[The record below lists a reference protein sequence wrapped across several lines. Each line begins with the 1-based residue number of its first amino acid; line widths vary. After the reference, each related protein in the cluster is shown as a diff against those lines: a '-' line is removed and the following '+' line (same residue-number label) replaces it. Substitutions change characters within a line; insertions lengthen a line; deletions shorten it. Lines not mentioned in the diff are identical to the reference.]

1 MIITEVPVTCIAD
14 TRDKLGEGCFWDAAG
29 GHLWWLDAIVPARIH
44 RLHVAS
50 GAYRCWY
57 FSEMVTAMA
66 KRRDG
71 TLIVGSARGMNF
83 FNPETGALTPVTR
96 LEPERPHNRGN
107 DGACDAR
114 GRFWFGTM
122 MNNVGRDGSY
132 LPITA
137 STGTLFRIDADGT
150 ATGMETGIGVSNGP
164 CWSPDNRTFYFT
176 DSMAQT
182 IWAYDFDLAAGTISN
197 RRVLNDSKDHG
208 YPDGATVD
216 AEGFI
221 WSARWEGACV
231 LRIDPKGRVDR
242 VVPMPAKRV
251 TNVCFGGANLDTLYV
266 TTSRLHVDESHIRRH
281 PLQGGLFCFDP
292 AVKGFEK
299 HAFAG

>member
-1 MIITEVPVTCIAD
+1 MKTTEVPVTCLVD
-14 TRDKLGEGCFWDAAG
+14 SRDKLGEGCFWDADG

-44 RLHVAS
+44 RLRVAT
-50 GAYRCWY
+50 GAYRCWH

-71 TLIVGSARGMNF
+71 TLIVGSAKGINF
-83 FNPETGALTPVTR
+83 FKPATGALTPVKQ
-96 LEPERPHNRGN
+96 LEPQRPLNRGN

-122 MNNVGRDGSY
+122 MNNVGRDGSD
-132 LPITA
+132 LPITG
-137 STGTLFRIDADGT
+137 STGTLFRIDADLT
-150 ATGMETGIGVSNGP
+150 ATEMVRGIGVSNGP
-164 CWSPDNRTFYFT
+164 CWSPDVRTFYFT
-176 DSMAQT
+176 DSMAQV
-182 IWAYDFDLAAGTISN
+182 IWAYDFDVDAGTISN
-197 RRVLNDSKDHG
+197 RRVHNDTRDFG

-216 AEGFI
+216 AEGFL

-231 LRIDPKGRVDR
+231 LRIDPKGRIDR
-242 VVPMPAKRV
+242 IVPMPARRV
-251 TNVCFGGANLDTLYV
+251 TNVCFGGARLDTLYA
-266 TTSRLHVDESHIRRH
+266 TTARLHVADSHLRQF

-292 AVKGFEK
+292 GVTGFEK